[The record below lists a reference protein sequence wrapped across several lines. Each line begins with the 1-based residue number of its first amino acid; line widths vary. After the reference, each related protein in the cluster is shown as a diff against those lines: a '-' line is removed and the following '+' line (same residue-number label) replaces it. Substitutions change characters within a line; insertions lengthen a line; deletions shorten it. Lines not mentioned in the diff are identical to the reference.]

1 MPTFAFS
8 CNAAFPNEISPVLLL
23 TIFAPSDT
31 IPNSSAG
38 DVPVI
43 FLLFVKVSPLAV
55 AVV

>member
-8 CNAAFPNEISPVLLL
+8 CNAAFPNVIFPLLIIS
-23 TIFAPSDT
+23 APSDT
-31 IPNSSAG
+31 IPNSSAV